1 MEVQTYT
8 KKEMI
13 SLLKKYKKQV
23 SFRRLEN
30 LAGVRHGCIGS
41 FVYRDGKMSQ
51 ERFRKIR
58 RAWFGELQAKEIE
71 KTHKAMCEPI
81 KQPSCMVVCGVPEKE
96 ENTLSPYM
104 QGLIKS
110 QKEEKE
116 LKEYQDKLDPTPRWL
131 KEYHEKIMQESDKL
145 WKGMK
150 IVDLSPW
157 YEKLW
162 LKIKKFVAKLFM
174 RKTK

>member
-1 MEVQTYT
+1 MEAQTYT

-13 SLLKKYKKQV
+13 DLLKNYKKQV
-23 SFRRLEN
+23 SFRRLEH

-41 FVYRDGKMSQ
+41 FLYRDGKMSQ

-58 RAWFGELQAKEIE
+58 HAWFGELQAKEIE

-81 KQPSCMVVCGVPEKE
+81 KQPKTMVVCGVPEKE
-96 ENTLSPYM
+96 ENM
-104 QGLIKS
+104 
-110 QKEEKE
+110 E
-116 LKEYQDKLDPTPRWL
+116 LKNII
-131 KEYHEKIMQESDKL
+131 KEYSEKSKQYYIPKKYCAPLSKDI
-145 WKGMK
+145 K

-162 LKIKKFVAKLFM
+162 LKIKIFVAKLFM

>member
-23 SFRRLEN
+23 SFRRLEH

-41 FVYRDGKMSQ
+41 FLYRDGKMSQ

-96 ENTLSPYM
+96 ERLSV
-104 QGLIKS
+104 IK
-110 QKEEKE
+110 
-116 LKEYQDKLDPTPRWL
+116 D
-131 KEYHEKIMQESDKL
+131 I
-145 WKGMK
+145 K

-162 LKIKKFVAKLFM
+162 LKIKIFVAKLFM

>member
-81 KQPSCMVVCGVPEKE
+81 KQPSCIVVCGVPEKE
-96 ENTLSPYM
+96 ENELKKWDLKPS
-104 QGLIKS
+104 LL
-110 QKEEKE
+110 EEYHKKVMYEADKWMLKE
-116 LKEYQDKLDPTPRWL
+116 LTKDCVV
-131 KEYHEKIMQESDKL
+131 
-145 WKGMK
+145 
-150 IVDLSPW
+150 VDLSPW